1 MLQLHYELDQA
12 YHCCLSTS
20 HNILSGHCSLQ
31 IKCDFWSAQWLCVGN
46 TIIFCTC
53 TITLHYKFSS
63 CSSYRSDWKQD
74 FVNPLWLLEP
84 GLFHTI
90 YPLFCLHPKM
100 TNVQDLALDNVL
112 AIYPLVLLCVV
123 YVLVEL
129 HNHGCRPILF
139 LWRLF
144 HVAFLISENS
154 WTLEHHWLMPLPLCF
169 SCHT

>member
-1 MLQLHYELDQA
+1 MYTCERK
-12 YHCCLSTS
+12 
-20 HNILSGHCSLQ
+20 I
-31 IKCDFWSAQWLCVGN
+31 FWW
-46 TIIFCTC
+46 
-53 TITLHYKFSS
+53 
-63 CSSYRSDWKQD
+63 
-74 FVNPLWLLEP
+74 
-84 GLFHTI
+84 LFHTI

-154 WTLEHHWLMPLPLCF
+154 WTLEHHWLMPLPLCSVYQLTSLF
-169 SCHT
+169 PPLCTILMVKLFPICTFIMMEALNTLAGNIFHLESQHVWFF